1 MASEPQL
8 SLNSEL
14 CPRGPRMWVWEQAV
28 GGKAPRTVI
37 PQEASVLQ
45 AQGPAYKSVCL
56 RIPLSLLIGS
66 HTRLPEHRVGYAPPS
81 GISAMTLIPQIIWGV
96 GAEQHSPRQR
106 VRWPLA
112 SSCSVCKRNQGH
124 PTGLQGAWSGCSGVP
139 LAPRAVTH

>member
-1 MASEPQL
+1 
-8 SLNSEL
+8 
-14 CPRGPRMWVWEQAV
+14 MWVWEQAV

-45 AQGPAYKSVCL
+45 AQGPACKSVRL

-66 HTRLPEHRVGYAPPS
+66 HTQTSRAQGRICPPN